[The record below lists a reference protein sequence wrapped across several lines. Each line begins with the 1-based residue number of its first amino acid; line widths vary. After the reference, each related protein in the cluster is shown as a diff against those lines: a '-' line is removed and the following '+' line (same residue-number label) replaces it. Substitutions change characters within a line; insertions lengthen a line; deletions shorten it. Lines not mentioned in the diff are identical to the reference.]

1 MISKLL
7 QLAIYNVTDNE
18 HLVLS
23 TVQDGVDGAGGF
35 FYSEEEDTLD
45 IEDDQKYLLSFLC
58 SMDVRVLGSS
68 ANRSTL
74 MNMIGKECVISGV
87 GLDGFFQFGRVTG
100 FSGGVAT
107 AVDTVKIVAAD
118 QVDKSTVFKIVAQKR
133 TTKAYV
139 GGVIAGGVT
148 ASENMMAVH
157 ELGQGTS
164 SALYGVFSSTGTGAR
179 VTDTLTITY
188 PPSITA
194 SATIGTSGFYLYP
207 FVNYPVFFSLIET
220 ASTGTFGAQSLKL
233 LGYDASSTVSTLAS
247 NGTVPTGSRTYAGGN
262 VTSGNVF
269 IAGSLELTTISAN
282 ATISI
287 KEPMI
292 GRLNPQQYTKF

>member
-7 QLAIYNVTDNE
+7 QLAIYNVPDNE
-18 HLVLS
+18 LLVLS
-23 TVQDGVDGAGGF
+23 TIQDGVDGAGGF

-87 GLDGFFQFGRVTG
+87 GLDGFFQFGRVTD
-100 FSGGVAT
+100 FTTGVVNVAE
-107 AVDTVKIVAAD
+107 DTVKIVAAD
-118 QVDKSTVFKIVAQKR
+118 QIDKSTVFRIVAQKR
-133 TTKAYV
+133 STKAYV
-139 GGVIAGGVT
+139 GGKMAGGVT

-157 ELGQGTS
+157 QLGAGTAS
-164 SALYGVFSSTGTGAR
+164 MLYGLFNTNGSGSVT
-179 VTDTLTITY
+179 TDTLTMTY
-188 PPSITA
+188 A
-194 SATIGTSGFYLYP
+194 SPTGSAVIGTSGYYLYP
-207 FVNYPVFFSLIET
+207 FTNYPVFFSLVKS
-220 ASTGTFGAQSLKL
+220 AQTGTYASQALNL
-233 LGYDASSTVSTLAS
+233 IGYDASSSPSVITSTTPVA
-247 NGTVPTGSRTYAGGN
+247 TGSRVYAGGN
-262 VTSGNVF
+262 VPTGNVF
-269 IAGSLELTTISAN
+269 IAGTLTLTTIGSGS
-282 ATISI
+282 TISV